1 MGFDLNRH
9 WLDPSPWAHPTL
21 HGVKQLIIKMYNDPV
36 SSLMPQQL
44 LAAGHIWEGKI
55 ARGSPQATLN

>member
-21 HGVKQLIIKMYNDPV
+21 HGVKQLIIQMHNDPV
-36 SSLMPQQL
+36 SNPPLGGGWSCSL
-44 LAAGHIWEGKI
+44 IWEEQCCPGEVH
-55 ARGSPQATLN
+55 